1 MRTLWLASAA
11 FIVSTHFASAQPA
24 TPAPAPTGAPNAPT
38 ETSPGMSPGNTA
50 SPTATPMTPPS
61 NSGAMSPGA
70 TSNGSMSN
78 GSMSNGTMSPG
89 ATSNGAM
96 SNGSMSN
103 GSAMSPNASH
113 HKMPANAS
121 AAKYLQIAQSAIDHH
136 NKARAD
142 EALSRAETRLLTRA
156 VPQSSATSPDESP
169 AITAIT
175 QARQALKAGDFK
187 QASAETN
194 TAIQQEQASGG
205 PGNMG
210 SMPAKSPNGMTQ

>member
-70 TSNGSMSN
+70 TSNG
-78 GSMSNGTMSPG
+78 TM
-89 ATSNGAM
+89 SNGAM
-96 SNGSMSN
+96 SNGTMSN

-142 EALSRAETRLLTRA
+142 DALSRAETRLLTRA

-210 SMPAKSPNGMTQ
+210 AMPAKSPNGMTQ